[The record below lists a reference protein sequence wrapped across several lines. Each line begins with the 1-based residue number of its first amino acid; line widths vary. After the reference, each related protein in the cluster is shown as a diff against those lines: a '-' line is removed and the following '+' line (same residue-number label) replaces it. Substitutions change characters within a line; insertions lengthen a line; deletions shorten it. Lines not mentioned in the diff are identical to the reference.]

1 MIISNVLRA
10 LKLPLL
16 DDMPYALRLV
26 RGLRRKTSTLS
37 HLAWYSWSFGGRVN
51 VNSSALTIFLFNKH
65 AKVCCPAYMRGCHQ
79 LVAVHWTLPQIN
91 HAANTQR
98 TETHDKFPCNSP
110 TIAFSLSVSIKWLDI
125 SNVRLSPYSLNL
137 AKLSIWHK
145 FCHKAGAEWDSYV
158 ARSLTFFWWQVKTNA
173 L

>member
-10 LKLPLL
+10 LKLPPL

-26 RGLRRKTSTLS
+26 KGLRRKTSLLS
-37 HLAWYSWSFGGRVN
+37 HLAWYSWSFGGGVN
-51 VNSSALTIFLFNKH
+51 VNTSAFTIFLFNKH
-65 AKVCCPAYMRGCHQ
+65 ANVCCPAYMRGRHQ

-91 HAANTQR
+91 HAANTR
-98 TETHDKFPCNSP
+98 TTETHDKFLCNSP
-110 TIAFSLSVSIKWLDI
+110 TIAFSLSVSTKWLDI

-158 ARSLTFFWWQVKTNA
+158 VRSLTFF
-173 L
+173 

>member
-79 LVAVHWTLPQIN
+79 LVAVH
-91 HAANTQR
+91 
-98 TETHDKFPCNSP
+98 
-110 TIAFSLSVSIKWLDI
+110 
-125 SNVRLSPYSLNL
+125 
-137 AKLSIWHK
+137 
-145 FCHKAGAEWDSYV
+145 
-158 ARSLTFFWWQVKTNA
+158 
-173 L
+173 